1 MSRKVYVVLAAGGS
15 GTRMNAGENKIF
27 LPVGG
32 ISVLARSLRLFEGLV
47 SGLVIV
53 CRPEEEDRIR
63 REAASAGVSYAV
75 SFTRGGATR
84 QSSVLNGLLAL
95 SAAPDDTVLVH
106 DAARCLTPREV
117 IRACI
122 DSCEEVG
129 SGVAAVPAVNTMKYA
144 TGEGMVLRTAD
155 RTDLYEIQTPQGFLF
170 APLLDA
176 YRRAEQEHFSAT
188 DDASVMEHAGL
199 PVRLVPGSKT
209 NIKVTEKE
217 DLIMMN
223 ALLQPSPS
231 GLRIGMGY
239 DVHRLVENR
248 KLILCG
254 VEVPHTL
261 GLLGHSDADVAL
273 HALMDALLGAAA
285 LGDIGIHFPDSAEAY
300 KDISSLILLQEV
312 IRKVRDAGFELV
324 NADITIAAQK
334 PKLAPLIPSMKEK
347 VCETLG
353 CALSQINIKATTTEH
368 LGFEG
373 REEGISAQAVC
384 LLQTTH
390 AVSS

>member
-1 MSRKVYVVLAAGGS
+1 MSEKVFVVLAAGGS

-27 LPVGG
+27 LSVGG
-32 ISVLARSLRLFEGLV
+32 VSVLVRSLRLFEGLI
-47 SGLVIV
+47 SGLVV
-53 CRPEEEDRIR
+53 VGRPEEEARILS
-63 REAASAGVSYAV
+63 EAASAGVSYPV
-75 SFTRGGATR
+75 SFTHGGDTR
-84 QSSVLNGLLAL
+84 QRSVFNGLLAL
-95 SAAPDDTVLVH
+95 SAKPEDTVLVH

-117 IRACI
+117 ILSCI
-122 DSCEEVG
+122 ASCGETG

-144 TGEGMVLRTAD
+144 DREGRVLRTAD
-155 RTDLYEIQTPQGFLF
+155 RTDLYEIQTPQGFRF
-170 APLLDA
+170 GPLVEA
-176 YRRAEQEHFSAT
+176 YRQAERDRFSAT

-209 NIKVTEKE
+209 NIKMTQKE
-217 DLIMMN
+217 DLAMMN

-231 GLRIGMGY
+231 GFRVGMGY
-239 DVHRLVENR
+239 DVHRLVEGR

-285 LGDIGIHFPDSAEAY
+285 LGDIGIHFPDSSAAY
-300 KDISSLILLQEV
+300 KDISSLLLLREV
-312 IRKVRDAGFELV
+312 IAKVRTAGYELV

-334 PKLAPLIPSMKEK
+334 PKLAPHIPSMIEK
-347 VCETLG
+347 VCEALG
-353 CALSQINIKATTTEH
+353 CAPSQISIKATTTER

-384 LLQTTH
+384 LL
-390 AVSS
+390 SSCAAP

>member
-1 MSRKVYVVLAAGGS
+1 MSGKVLVVLAAGGS

-27 LPVGG
+27 LKTAGV
-32 ISVLARSLRLFEGLV
+32 SVLVRSLRLFEGLADR
-47 SGLVIV
+47 LVLV
-53 CRPEEEDRIR
+53 CRPEEENRIR
-63 REAASAGVSYAV
+63 AEVSSAGVSCSI
-75 SFTRGGATR
+75 SFAHGGDTR
-84 QSSVLNGLLAL
+84 QRSVLNGLLAL
-95 SAAPDDTVLVH
+95 SADPDDTVLVH

-122 DSCEEVG
+122 ASCRETG

-144 TGEGMVLRTAD
+144 DREGLVLKTAD
-155 RTDLYEIQTPQGFLF
+155 RTDLYEIQTPQGFRF
-170 APLLDA
+170 GSLLEA
-176 YRRAEQEHFSAT
+176 YQQAERDRFSAT
-188 DDASVMEHAGL
+188 DDASVMEHAGF

-209 NIKVTEKE
+209 NIKVTQKE
-217 DLIMMN
+217 DLVMMN
-223 ALLQPSPS
+223 ALLQPSPA
-231 GLRIGMGY
+231 GFRVGMGY

-285 LGDIGIHFPDSAEAY
+285 LGDIGIHFPDSSAAY
-300 KDISSLILLQEV
+300 KDISSLLLLRDV
-312 IRKVRDAGFELV
+312 IAKVRAAGFQLV

-334 PKLAPLIPSMKEK
+334 PKLAPHIPSMVEK
-347 VCETLG
+347 VCETLE
-353 CALSQINIKATTTEH
+353 CAPSQINIKATTTER

-384 LLQTTH
+384 LLSTV
-390 AVSS
+390 AVP